1 MRPNLS
7 LGAVVLA
14 GGKSSRFGSDKGSA
28 LLQGKTLLEWS
39 VRSVTEIA
47 EKTVIVKAPSQ
58 KIPFLHNGVKIVDD
72 QYLNRGPLAGLIT
85 GFDSLDTELVIA
97 IGCDTPL
104 IVPELWSFLNDCIK
118 DYDLVL
124 PRINGLL
131 QPLVAVYRREICKK
145 IFIQALENGER
156 KIINTF
162 HGLKIREIEEIKIKE
177 IDPGLVS
184 FHNVNTRENLIEA
197 ENILK
202 MGAQ

>member
-1 MRPNLS
+1 MN

-28 LLQGKTLLEWS
+28 LLQGRTLLEWS

-58 KIPFLHNGVKIVDD
+58 QISFLHDGVNVVDD

-85 GFDSLDTELVIA
+85 GFDSLDTELAIA

-104 IVPELWSFLNDCIK
+104 IVPELWSFFNKAIK

-124 PRINGLL
+124 PRINGFL
-131 QPLVAVYRREICKK
+131 QPLVALYRREICKRV
-145 IFIQALENGER
+145 FIHALENGER
-156 KIINTF
+156 KIVNTF
-162 HGLKIREIEEIKIKE
+162 DGLKIYEIEEMKIKE
-177 IDPGLVS
+177 IDPELVS
-184 FHNVNTRENLIEA
+184 FHNVNTRKNLVEA

-202 MGAQ
+202 TGAE

>member
-1 MRPNLS
+1 MS

-39 VRSVTEIA
+39 VQSVAGIA
-47 EKTVIVKAPSQ
+47 ERTVVVKAPSQ
-58 KIPFLHNGVKIVDD
+58 KITVLHNGVHIVND
-72 QYLNRGPLAGLIT
+72 QYLNKGPLAGLVT

-104 IVPELWSFLNDCIK
+104 IVPELWSLFIEAIK
-118 DYDLVL
+118 SCDIVV

-131 QPLVAVYRREICKK
+131 QPLVALYRRDPCKK
-145 IFIQALENGER
+145 IFLQALKNGEG
-156 KIINTF
+156 KIIDTF
-162 HGLKIREIEEIKIKE
+162 DGLKISTLEETEIKE
-177 IDPGLVS
+177 IDPGLAS
-184 FHNVNTRENLIEA
+184 FHNVNTRENLVEA

-202 MGAQ
+202 MGTQ

>member
-1 MRPNLS
+1 M
-7 LGAVVLA
+7 
-14 GGKSSRFGSDKGSA
+14 
-28 LLQGKTLLEWS
+28 
-39 VRSVTEIA
+39 
-47 EKTVIVKAPSQ
+47 
-58 KIPFLHNGVKIVDD
+58 
-72 QYLNRGPLAGLIT
+72 
-85 GFDSLDTELVIA
+85 DTELVIA

-131 QPLVAVYRREICKK
+131 QPLVAIYRREICKK
-145 IFIQALENGER
+145 IFIQSLENGER

-162 HGLKIREIEEIKIKE
+162 HGLKIREIEEMKIKE

-197 ENILK
+197 DNILK